1 MSNSTNLTHSTGH
14 GTGWGNATLLAN
26 PELCTLETCDL
37 SMASF
42 LYLPTVP
49 GNAIYAAIFGI
60 YVIAQLY
67 LGIRHRVWGYMS
79 AMVLGMIAE
88 IIGYVGRVMLH
99 NSPFNNNDF
108 LTYLICLTI
117 APALLSASIYLCL
130 SRIVIVYGENL
141 SRFKPRTYTL
151 FFCTCDLICLV
162 LQGMGGGI
170 ASTASTVSGSNT
182 GKNIMLAGLIFQLIS
197 LSLFAVACTDFF
209 LRVRKQRGM
218 WNPRYLNIVNSK
230 LFKAF
235 LFGLATAT
243 ITIFVRSVYRCA
255 ELSGGFNST
264 LFTSDEALFMILEGL
279 MIVIACSCLTILHP
293 AIAFQGVWHEA
304 NFTFRTKKG
313 DVKTMY
319 STDEENQSSDVQLDG
334 VEMTG
339 NQVFDGQGQ
348 RK

>member
-1 MSNSTNLTHSTGH
+1 MSNLTHSTGH
-14 GTGWGNATLLAN
+14 GTGYGNATLLAN
-26 PELCTLETCDL
+26 PELCTLQTCDL

-67 LGIRHRVWGYMS
+67 FGIRYRVWGYMV
-79 AMVLGMIAE
+79 AMVLGLVAE
-88 IIGYVGRVMLH
+88 IIGYVGRIMLH
-99 NSPFNNNDF
+99 NSPFDNNDF

-141 SRFKPRTYTL
+141 SRFKPRTYTA
-151 FFCTCDLICLV
+151 FFCTCDFICLV

-170 ASTASTVSGSNT
+170 ASTANTVSGSNL

-197 LSLFAVACTDFF
+197 LSLFAVACTEFF
-209 LRVRKQRGM
+209 FRVRSARGN
-218 WNPRYLNIVNSK
+218 WNPRYLNIVSSK

-243 ITIFVRSVYRCA
+243 VTIFIRSVYRCA

-279 MIVIACSCLTILHP
+279 MIVTATTCLTLLHP
-293 AIAFQGVWHEA
+293 AVCFQGAWHEA
-304 NFTFRTKKG
+304 NFKFRTNKG
-313 DVKTMY
+313 ESAKLYT
-319 STDEENQSSDVQLDG
+319 SDEENQNSDVRLDDMSG
-334 VEMTG
+334 RG
-339 NQVFDGQGQ
+339 NQVFQGQG
-348 RK
+348 K

>member
-1 MSNSTNLTHSTGH
+1 MSNLTHSTGH
-14 GTGWGNATLLAN
+14 GTGYGNATLLAN

-49 GNAIYAAIFGI
+49 GNAIYAAIFAI
-60 YVIAQLY
+60 YIIAQLY
-67 LGIRHRVWGYMS
+67 LGIRHRVWGYMT
-79 AMVLGMIAE
+79 AMVLGLLAE
-88 IIGYVGRVMLH
+88 VIGYVARVLLH

-108 LTYLICLTI
+108 LMYLICLTI

-141 SRFKPRTYTL
+141 SRFKPRTYTA

-170 ASTASTVSGSNT
+170 ASTADTVSGSNT

-197 LSLFAVACTDFF
+197 LGLFTVACTEFF
-209 LRVRKQRGM
+209 FRVRNSKGS

-230 LFKAF
+230 LFKTF

-243 ITIFVRSVYRCA
+243 VTIFIRSVYRCA
-255 ELSGGFNST
+255 ELSGGFDSS

-279 MIVIACSCLTILHP
+279 MILIATTCLTVLHP
-293 AIAFQGVWHEA
+293 AICFQGVWHEA
-304 NFTFRTKKG
+304 NFTFRTNKG
-313 DVKTMY
+313 QSSKLY
-319 STDEENQSSDVQLDG
+319 STDEENQTSDVQLND
-334 VEMTG
+334 VSMAG
-339 NQVFDGQGQ
+339 NQVFHGQ